1 MRYIKGLD
9 TLRAFAVILVIF
21 HHWDLPFRGPESFHH
36 LFLELLPSGNFGV
49 DLFFVLSGYLITSI
63 LLNALKKDPDK
74 IRIIKNFIIRRS
86 LRIFP
91 VYYLTIFILLLLD
104 YPDMHEDLLWC
115 LTYTYNILAYRTQTW
130 RPMVHLWSLAVE
142 EQFYLIWP
150 WCIVYF
156 KEKYLKYVFIGA
168 MIIGITSLIL
178 TTKVF
183 GNLFGV
189 LLMPSCMES
198 FGIGGLYAWLS
209 EKGREK
215 GLTRFMRFINIA
227 LPFAFAATL
236 YWSFAANGGH
246 FHYWFR
252 TAYVIIC
259 IWLIHQ
265 VIHIRPGKIRTG
277 FLENPVLMKIGQIS
291 YGIYLFH
298 KPLPYFSDHWMKW
311 VALHNN
317 WPLFANF
324 YFMYGFDL
332 LLLFALSLAS
342 YHFFEKPVM
351 QLKRYFE
358 Y

>member
-9 TLRAFAVILVIF
+9 TLRAFAVIFVIF
-21 HHWDLPFRGPESFHH
+21 HHWDLPFHGPESFH
-36 LFLELLPSGNFGV
+36 LLLLELLPSGNFGV

-63 LLNALKKDPDK
+63 LMNALKKDPNK

-91 VYYLTIFILLLLD
+91 VYYLTIFVLLLLN
-104 YPDMHEDLLWC
+104 YPNMHEDLLWC

-150 WCIVYF
+150 WCIVF
-156 KEKYLKYVFIGA
+156 IKEKYLKYVFFAA
-168 MIIGITSLIL
+168 MIVGIISLII
-178 TTKVF
+178 TIKVYGNIF
-183 GNLFGV
+183 GLY
-189 LLMPSCMES
+189 LMPSCMLS

-215 GLTRFMRFINIA
+215 GLQSFIFFCNIA
-227 LPFAFAATL
+227 LPFALTATM
-236 YWSFAANGGH
+236 YWAFTGKDGH
-246 FHYWFR
+246 FYYLFR

-259 IWLIHQ
+259 VWLIHR
-265 VIHIRPGKIRTG
+265 VIHFRPGKIKTV
-277 FLENPVLMKIGQIS
+277 FLENPVLMKIGQVS

-298 KPLPYFSDHWMKW
+298 KPLPYFSDQGMKW
-311 VALHNN
+311 IAEHTDS
-317 WPLFANF
+317 PLFANF
-324 YFMYGFDL
+324 YFMYGIDL
-332 LLLFALSLAS
+332 LLLFLLSLAS